1 MSDAEKTTLDGW
13 LWRPRYWVARK
24 LIYAGMRIMPEC
36 RYRRELNASLWTL
49 GLRVQAHCA
58 GLRAAGDAAKRAVF
72 AMVATSAFNPQA
84 SGFDPHT
91 ARQRMTIMHIPDY

>member
-1 MSDAEKTTLDGW
+1 MPTDNQPTLDGW

-58 GLRAAGDAAKRAVF
+58 GLRAAG
-72 AMVATSAFNPQA
+72 
-84 SGFDPHT
+84 
-91 ARQRMTIMHIPDY
+91 ARLAQTYRKIDNGEL